1 MKTTRGYTLIFQP
14 DHHRA
19 DSRGY
24 VLEHILVFERE
35 TGISVPDGCCIHHL
49 NGIKDDNRI
58 ENLCMMT
65 HGAHTVMHHA
75 GKKHS
80 DSTKQIMSEKAKK
93 RFSDKR
99 NHPFYKDIDIRNVL
113 DLIDKGMTVTDACKA
128 SGISKSTFYAKVRE
142 QKKCLII

>member
-1 MKTTRGYTLIFQP
+1 VKTSRGYTLIFQP
-14 DHHRA
+14 DHRRA

-80 DSTKQIMSEKAKK
+80 ASTKEAISQKAKK
-93 RFSDKR
+93 RLSDKR
-99 NHPFYKDIDIRNVL
+99 NHPFYKDIDIRQVQN
-113 DLIDKGMTVTDACKA
+113 LIDSGSTVTDACKA
-128 SGISKSTFYAKVRE
+128 FGISKSTFYAKVRE
-142 QKKCLII
+142 QNNA

>member
-1 MKTTRGYTLIFQP
+1 MKTSKGYSLIFQP
-14 DHHRA
+14 DHPRA

-35 TGISVPDGCCIHHL
+35 TGIAVPDGCCIHHL

-65 HGAHTVMHHA
+65 HGAHTVMHNV

-80 DSTKQIMSEKAKK
+80 DSTKKAISEKAKK

-99 NHPFYKDIDIRNVL
+99 NHPFYKDIDTKKVL
-113 DLIDKGMTVTDACKA
+113 DLIAAGSTVTDACKA
-128 SGISKSTFYAKVRE
+128 FGISKSTFYKKVRE
-142 QKKCLII
+142 LKNA